1 MRLEL
6 KTCTL
11 RSWEWRDRDAIV
23 RHANNRKVSLNLR
36 DRFPYPYTD
45 RDARNWLDAVI
56 GLEPE
61 TNFAIDV
68 AGEAVGGIGYTMQ
81 YDVAR
86 RSAEIGYWLGEGFW
100 GRGIAT
106 EALIAVTDHAF
117 ANHDLCRV
125 FAHVFDWNRASAR
138 VLEKAGYAFEGRM
151 RKSVTKEGQTIDQ
164 LMYAMI
170 REENLL

>member
-106 EALIAVTDHAF
+106 EALSAVTDHAF

-125 FAHVFDWNRASAR
+125 FAHEFDWNRASAR

>member
-36 DRFPYPYTD
+36 DRFPYQYTD

-86 RSAEIGYWLGEGFW
+86 RSAEIGYWLGEDFW

-106 EALIAVTDHAF
+106 ESLIAVTNHAF

-125 FAHVFDWNRASAR
+125 FAHVFDWNQASAR

>member
-1 MRLEL
+1 MKLEL
-6 KTCTL
+6 KNCTL
-11 RSWEWRDRDAIV
+11 RSWEWRDRDSIV
-23 RHANNRKVSLNLR
+23 RHANNRKVALNLR
-36 DRFPYPYTD
+36 DRFPHPYTQ

-68 AGEAVGGIGYTMQ
+68 AGEAVGGIGYTIQ

-86 RSAEIGYWLGEGFW
+86 RSAEVGYWLGEDFW

-125 FAHVFDWNRASAR
+125 FAHVFDWNQASAR
-138 VLEKAGYAFEGRM
+138 VLQKAGYAFEGRM

>member
-36 DRFPYPYTD
+36 DRFPYPYTE

-86 RSAEIGYWLGEGFW
+86 RSAEIGYWLGEAFW

-125 FAHVFDWNRASAR
+125 FAHVFDWNQASAR

>member
-1 MRLEL
+1 MRLDL
-6 KTCTL
+6 KTCTV
-11 RSWEWRDRDAIV
+11 RSWEWRDRESIV
-23 RHANNRKVSLNLR
+23 RHANNRKVSRNLR
-36 DRFPYPYTD
+36 DRFPHPYTE

-68 AGEAVGGIGYTMQ
+68 AGEAVGGIGYTIQ

-86 RSAEIGYWLGEGFW
+86 RSAEIGYWLGEDFW

-125 FAHVFDWNRASAR
+125 FAHVFDWNGASAH
-138 VLEKAGYAFEGRM
+138 VLEKAGYIFEGRM